1 MFSAF
6 GRSSL
11 NQGSGES
18 VISTVLK
25 AFGVAAV
32 LLACIF
38 LTSPTRSEAAWPVTV
53 SGPSQ
58 LASDGSGRVFVA
70 SMGLDRINRYSPAG
84 TLQASMG
91 ASGVGGGK
99 FKFPKGVTVES
110 GGAIFVADTNN
121 HIIQRLY
128 PDGGAHAQWGT
139 DPGVGGTALGSFKFP
154 SALATDDAGWV
165 YVADTGNDRVV
176 KCSAWGWCP
185 KEFTFSP
192 AGGIESPSGIAVD
205 SSDNVYVSDTG
216 GSRIVKSD
224 PEGNILAIWSA
235 PGAADGFLSGPNGLA
250 FDSADNL
257 YIADTGNNRIQK
269 LSTTGNFLQKWTTAG
284 SGTFSAPTGVTVDPS
299 GTLFVSDTGHGRIER
314 IGGAIPPDGPTG
326 ATSVTGPTGH
336 TGPVGPTGPPGP
348 PGPTGPSGN
357 GGGGNGGTGC
367 KKTNTCKPN
376 GFKRP
381 NITKVKVSPGPRS
394 WIYADGYLDMQ
405 VAVTN
410 KGKLAAK
417 MVEVSFGSS
426 QKRKVKPKPE
436 KLIIKYIKPGWT
448 VTRNFKVTAKRSAYG
463 QVEITAY
470 AGGKQGKSKLELIRP
485 WW

>member
-1 MFSAF
+1 MF
-6 GRSSL
+6 
-11 NQGSGES
+11 
-18 VISTVLK
+18 
-25 AFGVAAV
+25 VAAM
-32 LLACIF
+32 
-38 LTSPTRSEAAWPVTV
+38 
-53 SGPSQ
+53 GQ
-58 LASDGSGRVFVA
+58 DRV
-70 SMGLDRINRYSPAG
+70 NRYSPAG

-121 HIIQRLY
+121 QIIQRLY
-128 PDGGAHAQWGT
+128 PDGGPQTQWGN
-139 DPGVGGTALGSFKFP
+139 PGVSGSGLGDFKFP
-154 SALATDDAGWV
+154 AALATDDAGWV

-176 KCSAWGWCP
+176 KCSAWGWCAT
-185 KEFTFSP
+185 EFTYAA
-192 AGGIESPSGIAVD
+192 AGGIQNPSGIAVD

-224 PEGNILAIWSA
+224 PSGNILAIWSA
-235 PGAADGFLSGPNGLA
+235 SGSADGFVVGPTGLA
-250 FDSADNL
+250 FDAADNL
-257 YIADTGNNRIQK
+257 YIADTGNNRVQK
-269 LSTTGNFLQKWTTAG
+269 LNASGNFMQKWTTAG
-284 SGTFSAPTGVTVDPS
+284 SGAFSGPTGVTVDPS
-299 GTLFVSDTGHGRIER
+299 GALFIADTGHGRIER
-314 IGGAIPPDGPTG
+314 IGGAIIPDGPTG
-326 ATSVTGPTGH
+326 ETSTTGPTGP

-348 PGPTGPSGN
+348 PGPEGPSGN
-357 GGGGNGGTGC
+357 GNGNGSGGKDC
-367 KKTNTCKPN
+367 KKTGTCKPN

-381 NITKVKVSPGPRS
+381 NITKVKLSPGPRS

-426 QKRKVKPKPE
+426 QKRKVKPRPQ
-436 KLIIKYIKPGWT
+436 KLIIKHIKPGWT

-463 QVEITAY
+463 EVEIYAY
-470 AGGKQGKSKLELIRP
+470 AGGKTGKSKLELIRP